1 MVKSVIET
9 ALDLGTRAGGTL
21 GATATGLRAVL
32 DLAKKPDA
40 DLTEIKS
47 RLVDLMDQLI
57 QAKEAQM
64 MTQKALLELQQ
75 EQVRRERFALE
86 VERYALSATDMGGL
100 VYELKPDDDRGEPPH
115 SLCANCFEQGQK
127 SILQR
132 VAHNT
137 FGCPRCKARVFK
149 DFKKLGVVSGSLRT
163 GYDVL
168 DPYRDD

>member
-9 ALDLGTRAGGTL
+9 ALDLGTKAGGTL

-32 DLAKKPDA
+32 DLAKRPDP

-57 QAKEAQM
+57 QVKEAQM
-64 MTQKALLELQQ
+64 MTQNVLLELQQ
-75 EQVRRERFALE
+75 EQARQQRFADE
-86 VERYALSATDMGGL
+86 AERYALSETDMGGI
-100 VYELKPDDDRGEPPH
+100 VYALKPGHENGEPRH
-115 SLCANCFEQGQK
+115 CLCANCFEQGQK

-137 FGCPRCKARVFK
+137 LGCPRCKAQVHM
-149 DFKKLGVVSGSLRT
+149 DFKLPGPRAAGLRT
-163 GYDVL
+163 GWDVT
-168 DPYRDD
+168 DPYG